1 MGTSSTSTRTTYGLQ
16 SAARATQ
23 TCWTPTRQDAASA
36 YRRRD
41 SSQPM
46 QETATT
52 MPGWPTRASAHG
64 SQTPAKARDPRAPT
78 RPSSSSGAT
87 IVATSGSRTRPA
99 EVDRSANALSR
110 HQSATDKRPFGEG
123 SPDAKWTH
131 GQRWSN
137 LDAPTNLDSRRAT
150 YGTSRSTCGSTN
162 ACSPWTTSS
171 HTAHGPRTSRVGS
184 TSSMRCTSPRE
195 RPHPWAHTSSRTEQA
210 L

>member
-1 MGTSSTSTRTTYGLQ
+1 
-16 SAARATQ
+16 
-23 TCWTPTRQDAASA
+23 
-36 YRRRD
+36 
-41 SSQPM
+41 
-46 QETATT
+46 

-78 RPSSSSGAT
+78 RPSSSSGAM

-99 EVDRSANALSR
+99 EVDRTANALSR

-123 SPDAKWTH
+123 GPDAKRTH

-137 LDAPTNLDSRRAT
+137 RDAPTNLDSRRAA

-195 RPHPWAHTSSRTEQA
+195 RPRPWARTSSRKEQA
-210 L
+210 FWSSIPQGVGESALSRRTGRHQPHSPHHGQDLLGHRHQGHQ